1 MQFTISKHINSP
13 NWVSDTPIKGLQ
25 RESALFAWLG
35 HNTFADLASKA
46 HKITMAEKISDK
58 GLFGN
63 YFIQAIFSVDSDFSA
78 YLVVIDSKS
87 HIIDN
92 FIFDINDLGS
102 TSQKVKN
109 AIINREEI
117 IVRDILIQ
125 IKQYYD
131 RDNVKKLI
139 KIFKALN
146 FNPFNEALKNHEI
159 NFIKFVFDFGFD
171 YFITNEEIDF
181 KKLNFVLE
189 RLNNPWSEVEL
200 KTILQLVGQY
210 QIIKQIKDF
219 ELVFEKIGGIR
230 NLSLV
235 LHKGKL
241 HEDLF
246 EVARR
251 TDLKQEQLLQ
261 AINETKQIIKRL
273 GL

>member
-1 MQFTISKHINSP
+1 MQFIINKHINRP
-13 NWVSDTPIKGLQ
+13 NWVSETPIKGLQ

-35 HNTFADLASKA
+35 HNKFADMASKT

-63 YFIQAIFSVDSDFSA
+63 YYIQAIFSADSDQNAF
-78 YLVVIDSKS
+78 LVVIDSKS

-92 FIFDINDLGS
+92 FIFDLNDFGS
-102 TSQKVKN
+102 TAQKVRN

-117 IVRDILIQ
+117 IVRNILIK
-125 IKQYYD
+125 IKQNYD
-131 RDNVKKLI
+131 RDNVQKLI

-146 FNPFNEALKNHEI
+146 FNPFNEDLKKHEI
-159 NFIKFVFDFGFD
+159 NFIKFVFDFGFN
-171 YFITNEEIDF
+171 FFVTSEEIDF
-181 KKLNFVLE
+181 RKMNFVLE
-189 RLNNPWSEVEL
+189 RLNNPWSEIEL
-200 KTILQLVGQY
+200 KTILQLVDQY
-210 QIIKQIKDF
+210 QIIKKIRDF
-219 ELVFEKIGGIR
+219 EDVFEKIGGIR

-235 LHKGKL
+235 LHRGKL
-241 HEDLF
+241 HGDLF

-251 TDLKQEQLLQ
+251 TDLKQDQLLQ